1 MHGFLKKNTTNIF
14 YQEPNCNISK
24 KVLSFIES
32 TNSNPFIAGM
42 RKLFFLSLLFL
53 SITSYSQKKVLQAQ
67 LTKESISIDGKLDE
81 PAWKSAASAS
91 DFVMYQPDNGKP
103 IPDNQKTDVRVLYN
117 NDAIYIG
124 AVLYDSEPNK
134 ILKEISQR
142 DNFGTADLFGVFI
155 NGFNDGQQSFEFFV
169 SAADVQGDCIM
180 TDANGEDYSWDAIWI
195 SKAILTDKGW
205 AVEIK
210 IPYAALR
217 FSDEDKQTWGINF
230 FRDIKRERKKY
241 TWNLI
246 DTKIGT
252 FTQQNGNLEGI
263 EHIKPPTRLFFMP
276 YASYYLNAADGQK
289 TYATLKGGMDIKY
302 GINDAFTLD
311 AILIPDFGQ
320 TKYDDQILNLGP
332 FEQQFNEN
340 RAFFTEGTDLFNKG
354 SMVYSRRIGG
364 KPSIELDL
372 NKNEKIIEEVQNVNL
387 INALKI
393 SGRTK
398 KGLGV
403 GILNAVTE
411 KTFSTIKDTISGNT
425 RREIAEPLTN
435 YNVLVLDQ
443 RFRKNSSVTLINT
456 NVTRN
461 GHYRDANVTG
471 LVWDLNTKA
480 NTYNLSGNVKYS
492 LINDT
497 KDKNGVFSTVRL
509 AETSGNY
516 RYSAGTDFVS
526 KDFDPNDLGINFYT
540 NYYNFYGNGNYR
552 ILNPTKLFNTFR
564 TDYDMYIEFNNESGK
579 VQENKISAEVNLS
592 TIKNNFYGAGIILNP
607 LLSHDYYEPRT
618 DNRYVIIPRKI
629 EVWGSVSTNY
639 NKKFALDLNPSV
651 IFTDEEGRMAYGV
664 DVGPRYRFNDK
675 LLMIY
680 TFSFFRRNNNK
691 GYIDNFDDDDNAA
704 TPKTIIFAN
713 RNVITYSNTISGKYA
728 LNSSMTLNLA
738 VRQYWSYA
746 ENKNILELQNDG
758 TLTPYSLYTK
768 NKNSSFYSWNTDLSY
783 SWWFAP
789 GSQLSVL
796 YRNNATT
803 FERIID
809 KNYGRNVTNLLN
821 NEALKHIFSVS
832 VKYFIDYNAVRNK
845 LRKRA

>member
-1 MHGFLKKNTTNIF
+1 MKKLVF
-14 YQEPNCNISK
+14 IS
-24 KVLSFIES
+24 F
-32 TNSNPFIAGM
+32 
-42 RKLFFLSLLFL
+42 LFFSFWG
-53 SITSYSQKKVLQAQ
+53 YAQKKILQAQ
-67 LTKESISIDGKLDE
+67 LTKENILIDGKIDE
-81 PAWKSAASAS
+81 PAWKNVTPAS

-103 IPDNQKTDVRVLYN
+103 IPDNQKTEVRVLYN
-117 NDAIYIG
+117 NDAIYI
-124 AVLYDSEPNK
+124 AALLYDDPNK
-134 ILKEISQR
+134 VLKEISQR

-155 NGFNDGQQSFEFFV
+155 NGFNDGQQNFQFFV

-180 TDANGEDYSWDAIWI
+180 TDANGEDYSWDAVWI
-195 SKAILTDKGW
+195 SKAVLNDKGW

-217 FSDEDKQTWGINF
+217 FSGEDKQTWGINF
-230 FRDIKRERKKY
+230 FREIRRERKKY

-263 EHIKPPTRLFFMP
+263 INIKPPTRLFFMP
-276 YASYYLNAADGQK
+276 YASYYLNASDGQK
-289 TYATLKGGMDIKY
+289 TFATLKGGMDIKY

-354 SMVYSRRIGG
+354 NMFYSRRIGG
-364 KPSIELDL
+364 KPSIEITLKDD
-372 NKNEKIIEEVQNVNL
+372 EKIIEEVQNVNL

-398 KGLGV
+398 KGLGI

-411 KTFSTIKDTISGNT
+411 QTFTTIQDTISGKT
-425 RREIAEPLTN
+425 RREVAEPLTN

-443 RFRKNSSVTLINT
+443 RFRKNFSVTLINT

-471 LVWDLNTKA
+471 LAWDLRTKA
-480 NTYNLSGNVKYS
+480 NTYSLSGNVKYS
-492 LINDT
+492 LINNT
-497 KDKNGVFSTVRL
+497 EDKNGVFSTIRF
-509 AETSGNY
+509 AETTGNY
-516 RYSAGTDFVS
+516 RYSIGSDYVS

-540 NYYNFYGNGNYR
+540 NYYNIYGNGNYR
-552 ILNPTKLFNTFR
+552 ILNPTKVFNTFR
-564 TDYDMYIEFNNESGK
+564 VDYDMYTEFNKESGK
-579 VQENKISAEVNLS
+579 VQENRISTEVKLS
-592 TIKNNFYGAGIILNP
+592 TLKNNFYGAGIDLFP
-607 LLSHDYYEPRT
+607 LQSHDYYEPRAE
-618 DNRYVIIPRKI
+618 NRYVIIPRKI
-629 EVWGSVSTNY
+629 ELWGSVSTNY
-639 NKKFALDLNPSV
+639 NKKFALDLNPFV
-651 IFTDEEGRMAYGV
+651 IFADEEGRMAYGV
-664 DVGPRYRFNDK
+664 DAGPRYRFNDK

-680 TFSFFRRNNNK
+680 SFSFLRRNNNK
-691 GYIDNFDDDDNAA
+691 GYIDDFDDDNIGS
-704 TPKTIIFAN
+704 TPETIVFAN
-713 RNVITYSNTISGKYA
+713 RNVITYSNSLSGKYA
-728 LNSSMTLNLA
+728 LNSAMTLNLA

-746 ENKNILELQNDG
+746 ENKNILELQEDG
-758 TLTPYSLYTK
+758 TLTPYPQYTK

-796 YRNNATT
+796 YRNNGAN
-803 FERIID
+803 FERIINKD
-809 KNYGRNVTNLLN
+809 FKHNIADLLN
-821 NEALKHIFSVS
+821 NQALKHIFSVS
-832 VKYFIDYNAVRNK
+832 VKYFIDYNAVKNK
-845 LRKRA
+845 IRKRA